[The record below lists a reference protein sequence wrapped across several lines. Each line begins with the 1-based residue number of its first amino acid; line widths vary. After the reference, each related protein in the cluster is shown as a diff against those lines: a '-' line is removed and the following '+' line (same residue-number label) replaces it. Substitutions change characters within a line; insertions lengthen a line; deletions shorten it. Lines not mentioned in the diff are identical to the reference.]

1 VSVTLTSKG
10 FDDRHVP
17 ESNFSLGVIWKPG
30 KPASKL
36 TLLVYIRR
44 RKWILAAESQVDLL
58 TKSFGSLSPLS
69 TIAILGNV
77 VSRFVDR
84 CKRQQQG
91 RSLIKKL
98 FELIKYLLT
107 ILTEIRDLKNV
118 AEDGSVDD
126 ANAHWE
132 APALAIRKKDELS
145 D

>member
-1 VSVTLTSKG
+1 MPITLVVKS

-17 ESNFSLGVIWKPG
+17 ESNFLLGVIWKPG

-36 TLLVYIRR
+36 ILLVYIRR
-44 RKWILAAESQVDLL
+44 CKWVLAAESQVDLL

-77 VSRFVDR
+77 VPRFVNR

-91 RSLIKKL
+91 RSLIKEL
-98 FELIKYLLT
+98 FELIEHLLT
-107 ILTEIRDLKNV
+107 ILTEIRHLKNV
-118 AEDGSVDD
+118 AEDGSVDN

-132 APALAIRKKDELS
+132 APALAIRKRDELS